1 MEAIILTI
9 GDEILIGQVVDTNSA
24 WLGQKL
30 SEAGIRVKKILS
42 ISDDYHEIISTLQ
55 KTTEEADLIITT
67 GGLGPTKDD
76 ITKKAIAD
84 FLGTKLYF
92 HEPTYERI
100 KKIFEKL
107 GRPMSPAHND
117 QCLMP
122 EGAEILRNSMGT
134 APGMLFNFQG
144 TKIISLPGVPY
155 EMKAIMEEEVLPKI
169 YESSLI
175 TIVHKTILTCGNGE
189 TVIENQISEIIDE
202 FPENI
207 KIAYLPALAQVR
219 LRITGTGSEKTGVEQ
234 LVASFTD
241 RIAKRLDDMVY
252 GYDDSSL
259 PKELFTLCSTKS
271 IKVATAESCTGGLIA
286 SKIVAV
292 PGSSSYFQ
300 GGIVA
305 YSNEIKTNILNVKAE
320 TLLNSG
326 AVSETT
332 VIEMVDGA
340 IDVLGV
346 DVAVAVS
353 GIAGPDGGTPEKP
366 VGTIWICAGNKDS
379 KSTFLLRA
387 GKDRTKNIEI
397 ASIYA
402 LDLLRKFI
410 LKHYNQ

>member
-1 MEAIILTI
+1 
-9 GDEILIGQVVDTNSA
+9 
-24 WLGQKL
+24 
-30 SEAGIRVKKILS
+30 
-42 ISDDYHEIISTLQ
+42 
-55 KTTEEADLIITT
+55 
-67 GGLGPTKDD
+67 
-76 ITKKAIAD
+76 
-84 FLGTKLYF
+84 
-92 HEPTYERI
+92 
-100 KKIFEKL
+100 
-107 GRPMSPAHND
+107 
-117 QCLMP
+117 
-122 EGAEILRNSMGT
+122 
-134 APGMLFNFQG
+134 
-144 TKIISLPGVPY
+144 
-155 EMKAIMEEEVLPKI
+155 MKAIMEEEVLPKI

-397 ASIYA
+397 ATIYA